1 MLDTHDGGEDDADDQ
16 WQCEG
21 YETGLKKTIQKIDYN
36 FSKSG
41 YKTLGVAVK
50 KNNGPWQYVGMPNIC
65 FTYMYYIGAYIIYNH
80 NLYVI
85 PL

>member
-1 MLDTHDGGEDDADDQ
+1 MLDTRDGGEDDADDQ

-21 YETGLKKTIQKIDYN
+21 IETGLKKVIQTIDYK

-50 KNNGPWQYVGMPNIC
+50 KNNGPWQYVGMYDVFEVVYCIC
-65 FTYMYYIGAYIIYNH
+65 V
-80 NLYVI
+80 L
-85 PL
+85 